1 MPRKP
6 HPKKEVE
13 AALRYAELK
22 GWRIDVGGG
31 HAWGKMYLPT
41 QEQAMPLW
49 RILHHQYL
57 EYAKESCESQQTD
70 SACGRPVFH
79 HSIVGF

>member
-31 HAWGKMYLPT
+31 HAWGKMYCPHKNK
-41 QEQAMPLW
+41 QC
-49 RILHHQYL
+49 RCGFR
-57 EYAKESCESQQTD
+57 CEGVKYET
-70 SACGRPVFH
+70 V
-79 HSIVGF
+79 